1 MTPQMRM
8 SMIACNVTL
17 IEQSFTTITLVS
29 QNVMT
34 IHMEMIVR
42 VIFVIGN
49 AIDVMDLKK
58 TNVLNVKNGKKLK
71 HFPMEVFH
79 QI

>member
-1 MTPQMRM
+1 
-8 SMIACNVTL
+8 
-17 IEQSFTTITLVS
+17 
-29 QNVMT
+29 
-34 IHMEMIVR
+34 MEMIVR

-79 QI
+79 